1 MGWFATVASR
11 FSKGGANAVRI
22 GVPLTVRR
30 AKQTMSRLVLQQPL
44 TALRPTA
51 EALWEV
57 QRTLPMLVT
66 ASMDHYC
73 NGPRL
78 VRFQNSGG
86 RQIDVDAV
94 ARMHGEAG
102 VLGDAVSIQHML
114 GDIDDRRGHLG
125 ADEVGSVDCTPL
137 AQATTRALASSGTGE
152 PESGRE
158 SGSGQGEPLGS
169 ARRRWLFALYDQA
182 PDIVEACGGRIAP
195 LLEALRGAG
204 DIAAQGGA
212 DVADGNAGAS
222 GVTGSDANS
231 VDAATAA
238 DTATL
243 NAAIVGAFDGG
254 LSIDH
259 GGALGA
265 QWRAA
270 MLDPEATTTAYMAGI
285 DILRQHGL
293 EVPVTVELV

>member
-1 MGWFATVASR
+1 MASR

-30 AKQTMSRLVLQQPL
+30 AKRRMSRLVLRQPL

-137 AQATTRALASSGTGE
+137 AQATARALASSAMGE
-152 PESGRE
+152 SESGQE
-158 SGSGQGEPLGS
+158 PGSGQGEPLGS
-169 ARRRWLFALYDQA
+169 ARRRWLFALHDQA
-182 PDIVEACGGRIAP
+182 PDIVEACGGRITP

-204 DIAAQGGA
+204 DIAAQG
-212 DVADGNAGAS
+212 VADGNAGAV
-222 GVTGSDANS
+222 GGTGSDANS
-231 VDAATAA
+231 GTTA

-243 NAAIVGAFDGG
+243 DAAIVSALDV
-254 LSIDH
+254 DRDVNH
-259 GGALGA
+259 DGALDA

-270 MLDPEATTTAYMAGI
+270 MLDPAATTTAYMTGI
-285 DILRQHGL
+285 DILRKHGL
-293 EVPVTVELV
+293 EVPATVELV

>member
-1 MGWFATVASR
+1 MASR

-51 EALWEV
+51 EALREV
-57 QRTLPMLVT
+57 QRTLSMLVT

-102 VLGDAVSIQHML
+102 VLADAVSIQHML

-125 ADEVGSVDCTPL
+125 ADEVGSVDSTPL
-137 AQATTRALASSGTGE
+137 AQATTRALASSGRGE
-152 PESGRE
+152 PESRRE

-169 ARRRWLFALYDQA
+169 DRRRWLFALYDQA

-231 VDAATAA
+231 VGAATAATA

-254 LSIDH
+254 LSVDH

-270 MLDPEATTTAYMAGI
+270 MLDSEATTTAYMAGI